1 MIGKWIQKIK
11 KNKRQLGVGA
21 LALLLVGVMGVNL
34 LSNQAITTYALETQV
49 EADAGTQDS
58 WQDYKTNSTQYTG
71 RIWTDKSVYK
81 ENVTL
86 EDLEGSQTQTIEKP
100 DTSDFLVSLSAL
112 SSASTLVTTTTTP
125 LDIVLVLD
133 VSGSMSDEMTETR
146 ITYESYA
153 TSGWYANDVSDAYS
167 AQNNLY
173 YSSNGQ
179 DYIKVNVERYGS
191 RLNRRYTI
199 SAEGLPTVDNLTGNE
214 DIPEPYAGHLYIRN
228 VQETG
233 TGQSKINALK
243 DAVNNFIQLTSD
255 ANASME
261 DGKGHR
267 VSVVK
272 FAGDRFYPGRYNQS
286 QKDHVGNDYY
296 DEGWNRYNYTQ
307 VMRDFT
313 EVKNDNVNEVK
324 GTINSISPAGATSA
338 DYGLELANDVF
349 TGTGDLIGARENA
362 KKAVIF
368 FTDGEPNHGNGF
380 NGSVANDAIVNS
392 GLLKNNDTLI
402 YSIGV
407 FGDANPD
414 DITNEFNAYMNGVS
428 SNYPNAQ
435 SYTNLGTR
443 APDASY
449 YKAASNAS
457 DL

>member
-11 KNKRQLGVGA
+11 KNKRRIGVGA
-21 LALLLVGVMGVNL
+21 LALFLAGVMGVNL

-153 TSGWYANDVSDAYS
+153 TSGRYANDVSDAYS
-167 AQNNLY
+167 DRNNLY

-179 DYIKVNVERYGS
+179 DYIKVNVERYG
-191 RLNRRYTI
+191 RRYTI

-228 VQETG
+228 VEEQG
-233 TGQSKINALK
+233 TGERKITALK
-243 DAVNNFIQLTSD
+243 NAVNNFIQLTSD
-255 ANASME
+255 ANANMPE
-261 DGKGHR
+261 GEGHR
-267 VSVVK
+267 VSIIK
-272 FAGDRFYPGRYNQS
+272 FAHDSFYKNRRGQT
-286 QKDHVGNDYY
+286 QKDHVGNDYNSS
-296 DEGWNRYNYTQ
+296 GYNYTQ

-313 EVKNDNVNEVK
+313 EVKSDNFNEVK

-368 FTDGEPNHGNGF
+368 FTDGEPNHQSGF
-380 NGSVANDAIVNS
+380 DEDVANEAIVNS
-392 GLLKNNDTLI
+392 GLLKN
-402 YSIGV
+402 
-407 FGDANPD
+407 
-414 DITNEFNAYMNGVS
+414 
-428 SNYPNAQ
+428 
-435 SYTNLGTR
+435 
-443 APDASY
+443 
-449 YKAASNAS
+449 KA
-457 DL
+457 LLY

>member
-11 KNKRQLGVGA
+11 KNKRRIGVGA
-21 LALLLVGVMGVNL
+21 LALFLAGVMGVNL

-86 EDLEGSQTQTIEKP
+86 TDLEGSQTQTIEKP

-146 ITYESYA
+146 ITYEEYR
-153 TSGWYANDVSDAYS
+153 TSGNRANNVGDAW
-167 AQNNLY
+167 QDRGDLY
-173 YSSNGQ
+173 YSANGQ
-179 DYIKVNVERYGS
+179 DYIKINMSQEGFIRT
-191 RLNRRYTI
+191 RYTI
-199 SAEGLPTVDNLTGNE
+199 SAEGLPTIDNLTGND
-214 DIPEPYAGHLYIRN
+214 DIPAPYADHLYIRN
-228 VQETG
+228 VEEIG
-233 TGQSKINALK
+233 TGEKKITALK
-243 DAVNNFIQLTSD
+243 NAVNNFIQLTSD

-313 EVKNDNVNEVK
+313 EVKSDNVNEVQ
-324 GTINSISPAGATSA
+324 GTINSIDPAGATSA
-338 DYGLELANDVF
+338 D
-349 TGTGDLIGARENA
+349 
-362 KKAVIF
+362 
-368 FTDGEPNHGNGF
+368 
-380 NGSVANDAIVNS
+380 
-392 GLLKNNDTLI
+392 
-402 YSIGV
+402 
-407 FGDANPD
+407 
-414 DITNEFNAYMNGVS
+414 
-428 SNYPNAQ
+428 
-435 SYTNLGTR
+435 
-443 APDASY
+443 
-449 YKAASNAS
+449 
-457 DL
+457 